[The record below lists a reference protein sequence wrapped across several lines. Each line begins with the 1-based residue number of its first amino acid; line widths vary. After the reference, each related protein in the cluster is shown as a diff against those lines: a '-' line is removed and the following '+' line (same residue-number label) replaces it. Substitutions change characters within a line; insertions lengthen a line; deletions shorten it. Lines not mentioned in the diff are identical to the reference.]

1 MTSLFSCIFLNSL
14 RLENKTTKPHQS
26 LPVTFP
32 DHTHSCN
39 IQLLEI
45 KTSHKNA
52 DTYIRFLVPVGVA
65 WSVGKVDIPF
75 FFSLLLS
82 ITKTYPKYF

>member
-1 MTSLFSCIFLNSL
+1 MTNLFLAYFKILHFW
-14 RLENKTTKPHQS
+14 KTKPHQS

-32 DHTHSCN
+32 DHTHKCN

-52 DTYIRFLVPVGVA
+52 DTYMSSLVPVRFA
-65 WSVGKVDIPF
+65 WSVGKVEYFILLF
-75 FFSLLLS
+75 F
-82 ITKTYPKYF
+82 ITQYPKNIF